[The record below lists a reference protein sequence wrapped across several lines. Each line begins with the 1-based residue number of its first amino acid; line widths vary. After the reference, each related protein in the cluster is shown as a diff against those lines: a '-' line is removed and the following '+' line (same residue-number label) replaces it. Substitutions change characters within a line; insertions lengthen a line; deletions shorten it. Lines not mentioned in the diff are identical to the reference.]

1 MVFPKNRLNDIE
13 TKDPKV
19 ELDEIEH
26 LVDVTKKKKKLLNDT
41 K

>member
-1 MVFPKNRLNDIE
+1 MLFPKNRLNDIE

-26 LVDVTKKKKKLLNDT
+26 LVDVTKKKTLLNDT

>member
-1 MVFPKNRLNDIE
+1 MLFPKNRLNDIE

-26 LVDVTKKKKKLLNDT
+26 LVDVTKKKHF
-41 K
+41 